1 METQIKKFA
10 LETVSQ
16 SPRRWTSQALRKKLA
31 ATFAMPPRQAGAI
44 IGDLVAAGDL
54 AYTYHL
60 GHSFLELSFNRP
72 VCVAHGVVLKPPSIT
87 YAPKPEEV
95 VIDIQPGAAFGVG
108 THPSTQ
114 LAIRGIEHAMQAKNG
129 CRSGAGTSVL
139 DIGTG
144 SGVLAITAVKM
155 GIEQGLATDIDP
167 CARVEAL
174 ENIRLNRLTG
184 CITVRDQAIATL
196 AGGYS
201 LILANL
207 RYPTLMHLLGLVEN
221 MLEEKGVVVVSGF
234 TLDERPHL
242 QACCRANRLASIW
255 QAADRR
261 WAAMVLKKAPAG

>member
-1 METQIKKFA
+1 METQIKKFV
-10 LETVSQ
+10 LETVGQ
-16 SPRRWTSQALRKKLA
+16 SLRRWTSHALRKKLVS
-31 ATFAMPPRQAGAI
+31 TFGMPPRQAGTI
-44 IGDLVAAGDL
+44 IRDLVAAGEL

-60 GHSFLELSFNRP
+60 GHSFLEISFNRP
-72 VCVAHGVVLKPPSIT
+72 VCIAHGVVLKPPSIT
-87 YAPKPEEV
+87 YAPKPEET
-95 VIDIQPGAAFGVG
+95 VIVIQPGAAFGAG

-114 LAIRGIEHAMQAKNG
+114 LAIRGIEYAMQAKNG

-155 GIEQGLATDIDP
+155 GIQRGLGTDIDP

-174 ENIRLNRLTG
+174 ENIRLNRLSG
-184 CITVRDQAIATL
+184 RITVCDQAIAKLT
-196 AGGYS
+196 GRYS

-207 RYPTLMHLLGLVEN
+207 RYPTLIHLLGLVEN

-242 QACCRANRLASIW
+242 RACCRANQLASLW

-261 WAAMVLKKAPAG
+261 WAAMVLKKEPAG